1 MARGRGPAGSR
12 QREHPQGDERGGV
25 SELRQPEP
33 RLASP
38 CGSAPERGS
47 APGDDPTGCVWVPA
61 RTGGDPRGARSGADG
76 GAGGG
81 ETGGTR
87 GGVLG
92 SNQGEAG
99 LRAGE
104 EGAAEVE
111 NG

>member
-1 MARGRGPAGSR
+1 MARGRGRRGAGSASIP
-12 QREHPQGDERGGV
+12 RETSGV
-25 SELRQPEP
+25 GCLSSGSLS
-33 RLASP
+33 LASP

-92 SNQGEAG
+92 SKQGEAG